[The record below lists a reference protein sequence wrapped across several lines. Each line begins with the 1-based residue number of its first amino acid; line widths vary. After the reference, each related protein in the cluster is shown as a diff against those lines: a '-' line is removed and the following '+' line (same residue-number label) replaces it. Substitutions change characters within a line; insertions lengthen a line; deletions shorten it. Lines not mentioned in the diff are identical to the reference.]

1 MKHDP
6 QQTRSRL
13 LDAAFLEVY
22 TNGYHGAATASILK
36 SAGVPKGSM
45 YHFFKSKK
53 ELVLAVVIERIFPKM
68 EAFFD
73 FEKQEGETVLDALQR
88 IFEKMSMHEM
98 LITNGCPLHR
108 LIVEM
113 APLDEDFDQLLTQ
126 ELHQLTQSLSDLL
139 RSGIEAQ
146 EFTAFDV
153 ENVSSFLISAT
164 WGILSLPPKQSSKEQ
179 FLSQTQLFTDL
190 LKQYTL

>member
-1 MKHDP
+1 MKHNP